1 MDKSGFKDSEEL
13 QYAMRYAGVSGII
26 GLASIFLN
34 TDFTNI
40 IENET
45 VERMNRVLE
54 DLTKYDSSDRGTFGL
69 LSEFTGPTIGHLKYF
84 MISQGIIDMEHSDL
98 NKILFGNVDYSDPD
112 DKLSNMYSAYQLS
125 TEWGVIKNKLWPSL
139 KAGRGRDLL
148 THSLKLYPNEYTKKL
163 NQHLFGREPKD
174 KKKKTSTNYDRAL
187 KVLEAMSK

>member
-1 MDKSGFKDSEEL
+1 MNILFTGNRGNLGREMIPLLEKDHTV
-13 QYAMRYAGVSGII
+13 QYA
-26 GLASIFLN
+26 
-34 TDFTNI
+34 
-40 IENET
+40 
-45 VERMNRVLE
+45 
-54 DLTKYDSSDRGTFGL
+54 
-69 LSEFTGPTIGHLKYF
+69 
-84 MISQGIIDMEHSDL
+84 
-98 NKILFGNVDYSDPD
+98 NVDYSDPD

-163 NQHLFGREPKD
+163 NQHLFGRKPKD